1 MKLTVEYLTAPLEG
15 ETENGDAALV
25 RFEDQGG
32 LVGVI
37 DALGHGGRAAETA
50 ARATGFLAEVDLAGG
65 LRAAMEG
72 LHVVLKGTRGAAAML
87 LRFSPG
93 KVEGMSIGNVDAR
106 AQGARVPFILTPGV
120 LGSQVS
126 RFKVFE
132 AKLSGRGR
140 IAVFSDGISRHLAL
154 DDLTNLATRDACRAL
169 MDRYRRPGDDATV
182 LVTDFEA

>member
-1 MKLTVEYLTAPLEG
+1 
-15 ETENGDAALV
+15 V
-25 RFEDQGG
+25 RFEDEGG

-37 DALGHGGRAAETA
+37 DALGHGVRAADTA
-50 ARATGFLAEVDLAGG
+50 ERATQFLADFDLASG

-93 KVEGMSIGNVDAR
+93 RVEGMSIGNVDAR
-106 AQGARVPFILTPGV
+106 AHGARVPFVLTPGV
-120 LGSQVS
+120 LGSQVT
-126 RFKVFE
+126 RFRVFE

-154 DDLTNLATRDACRAL
+154 DDLTNLVTRDACRTL